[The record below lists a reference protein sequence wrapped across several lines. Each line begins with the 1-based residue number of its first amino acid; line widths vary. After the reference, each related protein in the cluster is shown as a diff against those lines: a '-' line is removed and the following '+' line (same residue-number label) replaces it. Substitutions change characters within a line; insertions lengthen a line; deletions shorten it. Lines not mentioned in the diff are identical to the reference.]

1 MKKLSLVLV
10 LMLTACTSTTPRS
23 AIKTPAV
30 HTVEMPVMPAAPA
43 ELMVAPLKPAPL
55 VKGSAGA
62 LLQHV
67 IEMGAYMGELEN
79 QNAAWRAWA
88 SGGSKNE
95 P

>member
-1 MKKLSLVLV
+1 
-10 LMLTACTSTTPRS
+10 MLTACASTTPRL

-43 ELMVAPLKPAPL
+43 ELMVAPIKPAPL
-55 VKGSAGA
+55 TQGSGAA